1 MISGDKNYNGVID
14 ELVNGSWISQTDNKQ
29 YGIPI
34 KNIEIRKTLDGR
46 ECDLIEGLHSNQ
58 KLLVVSD
65 PFTHKAMGSRIFKN
79 LKAKI
84 NVDEFIWEQPS
95 SSIEGVQFLRTKLKD
110 YDGMIAVGSGTV
122 SDSIKYATFLEDK
135 VYSVF
140 ATTPMNAYTTG
151 TASISFDGIKKSLVA
166 HYAQGV
172 FFDLEVLSNC
182 PKRLT
187 AAAFADVICRTTAQV
202 DWLMSHKLLNTDYK
216 TTPYEL
222 LALYE
227 MDMINNASDIAA
239 GKIDSLALLTLIS
252 AIMGLGTSFTQTT
265 HVGSMG
271 EHGIS
276 HYIDMFAGD
285 RHPGTS
291 HGEQVGIATISI
303 SKFQNTILKKDQ
315 PPTISPTII
324 PEKEISQKLGEP
336 MLETI
341 KTYMEPK
348 LFDQKK
354 ADTTNEYFSKH
365 WLEFVEPL
373 REKMLDYDLIW
384 NSMGECGAL
393 RTPED
398 AKLDS
403 NFYKDA
409 LRYGRFIRDR
419 YTILDLAGDSNQLDN
434 LINV

>member
-1 MISGDKNYNGVID
+1 MSNYNGVID
-14 ELVNGSWISQTDNKQ
+14 ELIKGGWTNPEDQKK

-34 KNIEIRKTLDGR
+34 KKIEIRKTLDGL
-46 ECDLIEGLHSNQ
+46 EKDLIKSLHSDQ
-58 KLLVVSD
+58 RLLIVSD
-65 PFTHKAMGSRIFKN
+65 PITHNAMGSRIFKN
-79 LKAKI
+79 IKGKV
-84 NVDEFIWEQPS
+84 NVDEYIWENPS
-95 SSIEGVQFLRTKLKD
+95 SSIEGVEHLREKIKD

-122 SDSIKYATFLEDK
+122 SDSIKYATFLEK
-135 VYSVF
+135 KTYSVF

-151 TASISFDGIKKSLVA
+151 TASISFNGVKKSLVA

-202 DWLMSHKLLNTDYK
+202 DWLMSNKLLETDYQS
-216 TTPYEL
+216 TPYSL

-227 MDMINNASDIAA
+227 GDMIQNASSIAEGDIN
-239 GKIDSLALLTLIS
+239 SLALLTRIS

-276 HYIDMFAGD
+276 HYIDMFAKD
-285 RHPGTS
+285 LHPGTS

-303 SKFQNTILKKDQ
+303 SKFQNAILNKDT
-315 PPTISPTII
+315 PPIISPTKI
-324 PEKEISQKLGEP
+324 PEEEIVHKLGEQ
-336 MLETI
+336 MLVNI
-341 KTYMEPK
+341 KKNMKPK

-354 ADTTNEYFSKH
+354 TDLINNFFEKK
-365 WLEFVEPL
+365 WIEFVQPL
-373 REKMLDYDLIW
+373 REKMLDYNIIW
-384 NSMGECGAL
+384 NAMGKCGAL

-403 NFYKDA
+403 IFYKDA
-409 LRYGRFIRDR
+409 LRYARFIRDR
-419 YTILDLAGDSNQLDN
+419 YTILDLAGDSNQLDE

>member
-1 MISGDKNYNGVID
+1 MNNFGKSYNGVID
-14 ELVNGSWISQTDNKQ
+14 DLVKGIWKSPSDNQ
-29 YGIPI
+29 LYGIPI
-34 KNIEIRKTLDGR
+34 KSIEIRESLEGQ
-46 ECDLIEGLHSNQ
+46 EAGLIEKLHSNQ

-65 PFTHKAMGSRIFKN
+65 PFTHEAMGSRIFKN
-79 LKAKI
+79 IQRKI
-84 NVDEFIWEQPS
+84 NADEYIWEKPS
-95 SSIEGVQFLRTKLKD
+95 SSIDGVNFLRSKLEN

-122 SDSIKYATFLEDK
+122 SDSIKYATFLEKK

-151 TASISFDGIKKSLVA
+151 TASISFEGIKKSLVA

-172 FFDLEVLSNC
+172 FFDLEVLSKC

-202 DWLMSHKLLNTDYK
+202 DWMISHKLLQTDYK
-216 TTPYEL
+216 STPYEL
-222 LALYE
+222 LDLYE
-227 MDMINNASDIAA
+227 EDMIRSASEIAS
-239 GKIDSLALLTLIS
+239 GKIESLALLTLIS

-285 RHPGTS
+285 KHPGTS
-291 HGEQVGIATISI
+291 HGEQVGIATISM
-303 SKFQNTILKKDQ
+303 SKFQNELLNIDSPPHMYPTKIPKD
-315 PPTISPTII
+315 
-324 PEKEISQKLGEP
+324 EIKDKLGGA

-341 KTYMEPK
+341 EKAMLPK
-348 LFDQKK
+348 IFDQKK
-354 ADTTNEYFSKH
+354 TDKINDYFSKN
-365 WLEFVEPL
+365 WLEFVQPL
-373 REKMLDYDLIW
+373 REKMLSYDVIW

-419 YTILDLAGDSNQLDN
+419 YTILDLAGDSNQLN
-434 LINV
+434 ELINV

>member
-14 ELVNGSWISQTDNKQ
+14 DLVNGSWISPSDNKK

-34 KNIEIRKTLDGR
+34 KNIEIRETLDGR
-46 ECDLIEGLHSNQ
+46 EYELIESLHSNQ

-65 PFTHKAMGSRIFKN
+65 PFTHKAMGSRIFNN
-79 LKAKI
+79 LKTKI
-84 NVDEFIWEQPS
+84 NAEEYIWEQPS

-172 FFDLEVLSNC
+172 FFDLEVLSKC

-341 KTYMEPK
+341 KTSMEPK

-354 ADTTNEYFSKH
+354 ADNTNEYLSKH

>member
-58 KLLVVSD
+58 KLLVISD

-151 TASISFDGIKKSLVA
+151 TASISFDGIKKSLV
-166 HYAQGV
+166 AQGV

-285 RHPGTS
+285 MHPGTS
-291 HGEQVGIATISI
+291 HGEQVGIATISM
-303 SKFQNTILKKDQ
+303 SKFQNAILKKDQ
-315 PPTISPTII
+315 PPIIYPTNI
-324 PEKEISQKLGEP
+324 PEEEISQKLGEP

-341 KTYMEPK
+341 KKSMDPK
-348 LFDQKK
+348 IFDQKK
-354 ADTTNEYFSKH
+354 ADTTNEYFSKY

>member
-1 MISGDKNYNGVID
+1 MSNYNGVID
-14 ELVNGSWISQTDNKQ
+14 DLTKGIWVSPIDQKKYS
-29 YGIPI
+29 IPI
-34 KNIEIRKTLDGR
+34 KKIEISKQLDGQ
-46 ECDLIEGLHSNQ
+46 EADLIKDLHPNQ
-58 KLLVVSD
+58 KLLIVSD
-65 PFTHKAMGSRIFKN
+65 PFTHKAMGERVFKN
-79 LKAKI
+79 IHGKI
-84 NVDEFIWEQPS
+84 NADEYIWEKPS
-95 SSIEGVQFLRTKLKD
+95 SSIQGVQHLQQKLKD
-110 YDGMIAVGSGTV
+110 YDGMIAIGSGTV
-122 SDSIKYATFLEDK
+122 SDSIKYATFLEK
-135 VYSVF
+135 KTYSVF

-151 TASISFDGIKKSLVA
+151 TASISFEGVKKSLVA

-202 DWLMSHKLLNTDYK
+202 DWLMSHQLLKTDYK
-216 TTPYEL
+216 PTPYAL

-227 MDMINNASDIAA
+227 QEMIDGAKQIADGDIE
-239 GKIDSLALLTLIS
+239 ALGMLTRIS

-276 HYIDMFAGD
+276 HYIDMFAKEK
-285 RHPGTS
+285 HPGTS

-303 SKFQNTILKKDQ
+303 SKMQNAILKKDQ
-315 PPTISPTII
+315 PPILSPTQI
-324 PEKEISQKLGEP
+324 PEDEIVAKMGEP
-336 MLETI
+336 MLQTI
-341 KTYMEPK
+341 KELMKPK
-348 LFDQKK
+348 LFDQQKS
-354 ADTTNEYFSKH
+354 DETNEYFSKH
-365 WLEFVEPL
+365 WLEFAEPL
-373 REKMLDYDLIW
+373 RDKMLDYDVIW

-398 AKLDS
+398 AKLDG

-409 LRYGRFIRDR
+409 LKYGRFIRDR
-419 YTILDLAGDSNQLDN
+419 YTILDLAGDSNQLDS

>member
-1 MISGDKNYNGVID
+1 MSNYNGVID
-14 ELVNGSWISQTDNKQ
+14 ELIKGEWINPEDQKK

-34 KNIEIRKTLDGR
+34 KKIEIRKTLDGL
-46 ECDLIEGLHSNQ
+46 EKDLIKSLHSDQ
-58 KLLVVSD
+58 RLLIVSD
-65 PFTHKAMGSRIFKN
+65 PFTHNAMGSRIFKN
-79 LKAKI
+79 IKGKV
-84 NVDEFIWEQPS
+84 NVDEYIWENPS
-95 SSIEGVQFLRTKLKD
+95 SSIEGVEHLREKIKD

-122 SDSIKYATFLEDK
+122 SDSIKYATFLEK
-135 VYSVF
+135 KTYSVF

-151 TASISFDGIKKSLVA
+151 TASISFNGVKKSLVA
-166 HYAQGV
+166 HYARGV

-202 DWLMSHKLLNTDYK
+202 DWLMSNKLLETDYQS
-216 TTPYEL
+216 TPYSL

-227 MDMINNASDIAA
+227 GDMIQNASSIAEGDIN
-239 GKIDSLALLTLIS
+239 SLALLTRIS

-276 HYIDMFAGD
+276 HYIDMFAKD
-285 RHPGTS
+285 LHPGTS

-303 SKFQNTILKKDQ
+303 SKFQNAILNKDT
-315 PPTISPTII
+315 PPIISPTKI
-324 PEKEISQKLGEP
+324 PEEEIVQKLGEQ
-336 MLETI
+336 MLVNI
-341 KTYMEPK
+341 KKNMKPK

-354 ADTTNEYFSKH
+354 TDLINNFFEKK
-365 WLEFVEPL
+365 WIEFVQPL
-373 REKMLDYDLIW
+373 REKMLDYNIIW
-384 NSMGECGAL
+384 NAMGKCGAL

-403 NFYKDA
+403 IFYKDA
-409 LRYGRFIRDR
+409 LRYARFIRDR
-419 YTILDLAGDSNQLDN
+419 YTILDLAGDSNQLDE

>member
-1 MISGDKNYNGVID
+1 MKNYNGVID
-14 ELVNGSWISQTDNKQ
+14 ELINGTWVSPSDQNH

-34 KNIEIRKTLDGR
+34 KNIQILESV
-46 ECDLIEGLHSNQ
+46 EGLESGLINKLHDNQ

-65 PFTHKAMGSRIFKN
+65 PFTHKAMGEKIFKN
-79 LKAKI
+79 LTGKV
-84 NVDEFIWEQPS
+84 NVDEYIWEKPS
-95 SSIEGVQFLRTKLKD
+95 SSIEGVDHLREKLKN

-122 SDSIKYATFLEDK
+122 SDSIKYATFLEK
-135 VYSVF
+135 KNYSVF

-151 TASISFDGIKKSLVA
+151 TASIAFNGIKKSLVA

-172 FFDLEVLSNC
+172 FFDLNVLSHC

-202 DWLMSHKLLNTDYK
+202 DWLMSHQLLNTEYK
-216 TTPYEL
+216 PIPYEL

-227 MDMINNASDIAA
+227 QQMIDAA
-239 GKIDSLALLTLIS
+239 KEISEGKINALALLTRIS

-271 EHGIS
+271 EHGVS

-285 RHPGTS
+285 KHPGTS

-303 SKFQNTILKKDQ
+303 SKLQNSILKKDQ
-315 PPTISPTII
+315 PPIITPTNI
-324 PEKEISQKLGEP
+324 PEDEIIQKLGEP
-336 MLETI
+336 MMETI
-341 KTYMEPK
+341 KKAMEPK
-348 LFDQKK
+348 IFDQKK
-354 ADTTNEYFSKH
+354 ADETNDYFLKNWS
-365 WLEFVEPL
+365 EFVEPL
-373 REKMLDYDLIW
+373 REKMLDYDIIW

-393 RTPED
+393 RTAED

-409 LRYGRFIRDR
+409 LKYGRFIRDR
-419 YTILDLAGDSNQLDN
+419 YTILDLAGDSNQLDS

>member
-1 MISGDKNYNGVID
+1 MTDYNGVIKD
-14 ELVNGSWISQTDNKQ
+14 LIAGKWVNPEDKRK

-34 KNIEIRKTLDGR
+34 KKIEIDKSLDGK
-46 ECDLIEGLHSNQ
+46 EPLLISQLHPNQ
-58 KLLVVSD
+58 NLLIVSD
-65 PFTHKAMGSRIFKN
+65 QFTHKALGSRIYKN
-79 LKAKI
+79 LQGKVKA
-84 NVDEFIWEQPS
+84 DEYIWASPS
-95 SSIEGVQFLRTKLKD
+95 SSIEGVEFLRKKIKD
-110 YDGMIAVGSGTV
+110 YDGVIAVGSGTV
-122 SDSIKYATFLEDK
+122 SDSIKYATFLEK
-135 VYSVF
+135 KSYSVF

-172 FFDLEVLSNC
+172 FFDS
-182 PKRLT
+182 
-187 AAAFADVICRTTAQV
+187 
-202 DWLMSHKLLNTDYK
+202 
-216 TTPYEL
+216 L

-227 MDMINNASDIAA
+227 KDMIESASLIAKGDIEA
-239 GKIDSLALLTLIS
+239 LALLTRIS

-276 HYIDMFAGD
+276 HYIDMFAKD
-285 RHPGTS
+285 NHPGTS

-303 SKFQNTILKKDQ
+303 SKIQNSILNKDT
-315 PPTISPTII
+315 PPIIKPTQI
-324 PEKEISQKLGEP
+324 PEQEIIQKLGHQ
-336 MLETI
+336 MLDTI
-341 KTYMEPK
+341 HDAMKTK
-348 LFDQKK
+348 IFDEKRAEMINNFFHK
-354 ADTTNEYFSKH
+354 N
-365 WLEFVEPL
+365 WLEFVQPL
-373 REKMLDYDLIW
+373 REKMLDYDIIW

-409 LRYGRFIRDR
+409 LRYARFIRDR
-419 YTILDLAGDSNQLDN
+419 YTILDLAGDSNQLDG

>member
-1 MISGDKNYNGVID
+1 MDK
-14 ELVNGSWISQTDNKQ
+14 SRRSKK

-34 KNIEIRKTLDGR
+34 KKIEIRKTLDGL
-46 ECDLIEGLHSNQ
+46 EKDLIKSLHSDQ
-58 KLLVVSD
+58 RLLIVSD
-65 PFTHKAMGSRIFKN
+65 PFTHNAMGSRIFKN
-79 LKAKI
+79 IKGKV
-84 NVDEFIWEQPS
+84 NVDEYIWENPS
-95 SSIEGVQFLRTKLKD
+95 SSIEGVEHLREKIKD

-122 SDSIKYATFLEDK
+122 SDSIKYATFLEK
-135 VYSVF
+135 KTYSVF

-151 TASISFDGIKKSLVA
+151 TASISFNGVKKSLVA
-166 HYAQGV
+166 HYARGV

-202 DWLMSHKLLNTDYK
+202 DWLMSNKLLETDYQS
-216 TTPYEL
+216 TPYSL

-227 MDMINNASDIAA
+227 GDMIQNASSIAEGDIN
-239 GKIDSLALLTLIS
+239 SLALLTRIS

-276 HYIDMFAGD
+276 HYIDMFAKD
-285 RHPGTS
+285 LHPGTS

-303 SKFQNTILKKDQ
+303 SKFQNAILNKDT
-315 PPTISPTII
+315 PPIISPTKI
-324 PEKEISQKLGEP
+324 PEEEIVHKLGEQ
-336 MLETI
+336 MLVNI
-341 KTYMEPK
+341 KKNMKPK

-354 ADTTNEYFSKH
+354 TDLINNFFEKK
-365 WLEFVEPL
+365 WIEFVQPL
-373 REKMLDYDLIW
+373 REKMLDYNIIW
-384 NSMGECGAL
+384 NAMGKCGAL

-403 NFYKDA
+403 IFYKDA
-409 LRYGRFIRDR
+409 LRYARFIRDR
-419 YTILDLAGDSNQLDN
+419 YTILDLAGDSNQLDE

>member
-1 MISGDKNYNGVID
+1 MNKHNGVID
-14 ELVNGSWISQTDNKQ
+14 DLSNGKWINPADNKN

-34 KNIEIRKTLDGR
+34 KKIEISESLDGL
-46 ECDLIEGLHSNQ
+46 EAELINKLHPNQ
-58 KLLVVSD
+58 KLLLVSD
-65 PFTHKAMGSRIFKN
+65 PFTYKAMGSRIINNIKG
-79 LKAKI
+79 KANI
-84 NVDEFIWEQPS
+84 HEYVWEKPS
-95 SSIEGVQFLRTKLKD
+95 SSIEGVDFLRTKLQN

-122 SDSIKYATFLEDK
+122 SDSIKYATFLEK
-135 VYSVF
+135 KAYSVF

-151 TASISFDGIKKSLVA
+151 TASISFKGIKKSLVA

-172 FFDLEVLSNC
+172 FFDLEVLSKC

-202 DWLMSHKLLNTDYK
+202 DWLMSHKLLNTDYQP
-216 TTPYEL
+216 TPYYL

-227 MDMINNASDIAA
+227 NEMIKNASSIASGDINA
-239 GKIDSLALLTLIS
+239 LALLTRIS

-276 HYIDMFAGD
+276 HYIDMFAKD
-285 RHPGTS
+285 IHPGTS

-303 SKFQNTILKKDQ
+303 SKFQNAILNNDS
-315 PPTISPTII
+315 PPTINPTEI
-324 PEKEISQKLGEP
+324 PEEEIIQKLGQP
-336 MLETI
+336 MLDNI
-341 KTYMEPK
+341 KEIMKPK
-348 LFDQKK
+348 LFDTEKS
-354 ADTTNEYFSKH
+354 DYINNFFSKN
-365 WLEFVEPL
+365 WLEFVQPL
-373 REKMLDYDLIW
+373 REKMLDYNTIW

-409 LRYGRFIRDR
+409 LKYARFIRDR
-419 YTILDLAGDSNQLDN
+419 YTILDLAGDSNQLDG

>member
-1 MISGDKNYNGVID
+1 
-14 ELVNGSWISQTDNKQ
+14 
-29 YGIPI
+29 
-34 KNIEIRKTLDGR
+34 
-46 ECDLIEGLHSNQ
+46 
-58 KLLVVSD
+58 
-65 PFTHKAMGSRIFKN
+65 
-79 LKAKI
+79 
-84 NVDEFIWEQPS
+84 
-95 SSIEGVQFLRTKLKD
+95 
-110 YDGMIAVGSGTV
+110 
-122 SDSIKYATFLEDK
+122 
-135 VYSVF
+135 
-140 ATTPMNAYTTG
+140 
-151 TASISFDGIKKSLVA
+151 
-166 HYAQGV
+166 
-172 FFDLEVLSNC
+172 LS
-182 PKRLT
+182 KRLT

-285 RHPGTS
+285 IHPGTS
-291 HGEQVGIATISI
+291 HGEQVGIATISM
-303 SKFQNTILKKDQ
+303 SKFQNAILKKDQ
-315 PPTISPTII
+315 PPIIYPTNI
-324 PEKEISQKLGEP
+324 PEEEISQKLGEP

-341 KTYMEPK
+341 KKSMDPK
-348 LFDQKK
+348 IFDQKK

>member
-34 KNIEIRKTLDGR
+34 KNIEIRKTLDSR

-172 FFDLEVLSNC
+172 FFD
-182 PKRLT
+182 
-187 AAAFADVICRTTAQV
+187 
-202 DWLMSHKLLNTDYK
+202 
-216 TTPYEL
+216 
-222 LALYE
+222 
-227 MDMINNASDIAA
+227 
-239 GKIDSLALLTLIS
+239 
-252 AIMGLGTSFTQTT
+252 
-265 HVGSMG
+265 
-271 EHGIS
+271 
-276 HYIDMFAGD
+276 
-285 RHPGTS
+285 
-291 HGEQVGIATISI
+291 
-303 SKFQNTILKKDQ
+303 
-315 PPTISPTII
+315 
-324 PEKEISQKLGEP
+324 
-336 MLETI
+336 
-341 KTYMEPK
+341 
-348 LFDQKK
+348 
-354 ADTTNEYFSKH
+354 
-365 WLEFVEPL
+365 
-373 REKMLDYDLIW
+373 
-384 NSMGECGAL
+384 
-393 RTPED
+393 
-398 AKLDS
+398 
-403 NFYKDA
+403 
-409 LRYGRFIRDR
+409 
-419 YTILDLAGDSNQLDN
+419 
-434 LINV
+434 

>member
-1 MISGDKNYNGVID
+1 MDGLESN
-14 ELVNGSWISQTDNKQ
+14 LVN
-29 YGIPI
+29 
-34 KNIEIRKTLDGR
+34 E
-46 ECDLIEGLHSNQ
+46 LHDNQ

-65 PFTHKAMGSRIFKN
+65 PFTHKAMGERIFQN
-79 LKAKI
+79 LKGKVNA
-84 NVDEFIWEQPS
+84 DEYIWEKPS
-95 SSIEGVQFLRTKLKD
+95 SSIQGVDHLREKLQN

-122 SDSIKYATFLEDK
+122 SDSIKYATFLEK
-135 VYSVF
+135 KNYSVF

-151 TASISFDGIKKSLVA
+151 TASISFEGVKKSLVA

-172 FFDLEVLSNC
+172 FFDLNVLSQC

-202 DWLMSHKLLNTDYK
+202 DWLMSHQLLNTEYK
-216 TTPYEL
+216 PIPYDL

-227 MDMINNASDIAA
+227 QQMIDAA
-239 GKIDSLALLTLIS
+239 KEISEGKINALALLTRIS

-285 RHPGTS
+285 KHPGTS

-303 SKFQNTILKKDQ
+303 SKFQNAILKKDQ
-315 PPTISPTII
+315 PPIISPTII
-324 PEKEISQKLGEP
+324 PEDEIIQKIGAP

-341 KTYMEPK
+341 KKAMEPK
-348 LFDQKK
+348 MFDQKK
-354 ADTTNEYFSKH
+354 AEETNEYFSKH

-373 REKMLDYDLIW
+373 REKMLDYEVIW
-384 NSMGECGAL
+384 NSMGDCGAL
-393 RTPED
+393 RTAED

-403 NFYKDA
+403 NFYQDA
-409 LRYGRFIRDR
+409 LKYGRFIRDR
-419 YTILDLAGDSNQLDN
+419 YTILDLAGDSNQLDS

>member
-1 MISGDKNYNGVID
+1 MSNYNGVID
-14 ELVNGSWISQTDNKQ
+14 ELIKGKWTNPEDQKK

-34 KNIEIRKTLDGR
+34 KKIEIRKTLDGL
-46 ECDLIEGLHSNQ
+46 EKDLIKSLHSDQ
-58 KLLVVSD
+58 RLLIVSD
-65 PFTHKAMGSRIFKN
+65 PFTHNAMGSRIFKN
-79 LKAKI
+79 IKGKV
-84 NVDEFIWEQPS
+84 NVDEYIWENPS
-95 SSIEGVQFLRTKLKD
+95 SSIEGVEHLREKIKD

-122 SDSIKYATFLEDK
+122 SDSIKYATFLEK
-135 VYSVF
+135 KTYSVF

-151 TASISFDGIKKSLVA
+151 TASISFNGVKKSLVA

-202 DWLMSHKLLNTDYK
+202 DWLMSNKLLETDYQS
-216 TTPYEL
+216 TPYSL

-227 MDMINNASDIAA
+227 GDMIQNASSIAEGDIN
-239 GKIDSLALLTLIS
+239 SLALLTRIS

-276 HYIDMFAGD
+276 HYIDMFAKD
-285 RHPGTS
+285 LHPGTS

-303 SKFQNTILKKDQ
+303 SKFQNAILNKDT
-315 PPTISPTII
+315 PPIIAPTKI
-324 PEKEISQKLGEP
+324 PEEEIAHKLGEQ
-336 MLETI
+336 MLVNI
-341 KTYMEPK
+341 KKNMKPK

-354 ADTTNEYFSKH
+354 TDLINNFFEKN
-365 WLEFVEPL
+365 WIEFVQPL
-373 REKMLDYDLIW
+373 REKMLDYNIIW
-384 NSMGECGAL
+384 NAMGKCGAL

-403 NFYKDA
+403 IFYKDA
-409 LRYGRFIRDR
+409 LRYARFIRDR
-419 YTILDLAGDSNQLDN
+419 YTILDLAGDSNQLDE

>member
-65 PFTHKAMGSRIFKN
+65 PFTHKAMGSRIFNN

-84 NVDEFIWEQPS
+84 NVDEYIWEQPS

-172 FFDLEVLSNC
+172 IFDLVVLSNC

-285 RHPGTS
+285 MHPGTS
-291 HGEQVGIATISI
+291 HGEQVGIATISM
-303 SKFQNTILKKDQ
+303 SKFQNAILKKDQ
-315 PPTISPTII
+315 PPIIYPTNI
-324 PEKEISQKLGEP
+324 PEEEISQKLGEP

-341 KTYMEPK
+341 KKSMDPK
-348 LFDQKK
+348 IFDQKK
-354 ADTTNEYFSKH
+354 ADTTNEYFSKY

-419 YTILDLAGDSNQLDN
+419 YTILDLAGDSNQMDN

>member
-1 MISGDKNYNGVID
+1 MSNYNGVID
-14 ELVNGSWISQTDNKQ
+14 ELIKGEWTNPEDQKKYS
-29 YGIPI
+29 IPI
-34 KNIEIRKTLDGR
+34 KKIEIRKTLDGL
-46 ECDLIEGLHSNQ
+46 EKDLIKSLHSDQ
-58 KLLVVSD
+58 RLLIVSD
-65 PFTHKAMGSRIFKN
+65 PFTHNAMGSRIFKN
-79 LKAKI
+79 IKGKV
-84 NVDEFIWEQPS
+84 NVDEYIWENPS
-95 SSIEGVQFLRTKLKD
+95 SSIEGVEQLREKIKD

-122 SDSIKYATFLEDK
+122 SDSIKYATFLEK
-135 VYSVF
+135 KTYSVF

-151 TASISFDGIKKSLVA
+151 TASISFNGVKKSLVA

-202 DWLMSHKLLNTDYK
+202 DWLMSNKLLETDYQS
-216 TTPYEL
+216 TPYSL

-227 MDMINNASDIAA
+227 GDMIQNASSIAEGDIN
-239 GKIDSLALLTLIS
+239 SLALLTRIS

-276 HYIDMFAGD
+276 HYIDMFAKD
-285 RHPGTS
+285 LHPGTS

-303 SKFQNTILKKDQ
+303 SKFQNAILNKDT
-315 PPTISPTII
+315 PPIIAPTKI
-324 PEKEISQKLGEP
+324 PEEEIAHKLGEQ
-336 MLETI
+336 MLVNI
-341 KTYMEPK
+341 KKNMKPK

-354 ADTTNEYFSKH
+354 TDLINNFFEKN
-365 WLEFVEPL
+365 WIEFVQPL
-373 REKMLDYDLIW
+373 REKMLDYNIIW
-384 NSMGECGAL
+384 NAMGKCGAL

-403 NFYKDA
+403 IFYKDA
-409 LRYGRFIRDR
+409 LRYARFIRDR
-419 YTILDLAGDSNQLDN
+419 YTILDLAGDSNQLDE

>member
-1 MISGDKNYNGVID
+1 MSNYNGVID
-14 ELVNGSWISQTDNKQ
+14 ELIKGEWTNPEDQNK

-34 KNIEIRKTLDGR
+34 KKIEIRKTLDGL
-46 ECDLIEGLHSNQ
+46 EKDLIKSLHSDQ
-58 KLLVVSD
+58 RLLIVSD
-65 PFTHKAMGSRIFKN
+65 PFTHNAMGSRIFKN
-79 LKAKI
+79 IKGKV
-84 NVDEFIWEQPS
+84 NVDEYIWENPS
-95 SSIEGVQFLRTKLKD
+95 SSIEGVEHLREKIKD
-110 YDGMIAVGSGTV
+110 YDGMIAVGSRTV
-122 SDSIKYATFLEDK
+122 SDSIKYATFLEK
-135 VYSVF
+135 KTYSVF

-151 TASISFDGIKKSLVA
+151 TASISFNGVKKSLVA

-202 DWLMSHKLLNTDYK
+202 DWLMSNKLLETDYQS
-216 TTPYEL
+216 TPYSL
-222 LALYE
+222 LSLYE
-227 MDMINNASDIAA
+227 GDMIQNASSIAEGDIN
-239 GKIDSLALLTLIS
+239 SLALLTRIS

-276 HYIDMFAGD
+276 HYIDMFAKD
-285 RHPGTS
+285 LHPGTS

-303 SKFQNTILKKDQ
+303 SKFQNTILNKDT
-315 PPTISPTII
+315 PPIIAPTKI
-324 PEKEISQKLGEP
+324 PEEEIAHKLGEQ
-336 MLETI
+336 MLVNI
-341 KTYMEPK
+341 KKNMKPK

-354 ADTTNEYFSKH
+354 TDLINNFFEKK
-365 WLEFVEPL
+365 WIEFVQPL
-373 REKMLDYDLIW
+373 REKMLDYNIIW
-384 NSMGECGAL
+384 NAMGKCGAL

-403 NFYKDA
+403 IFYKDA
-409 LRYGRFIRDR
+409 LRYARFIRDR
-419 YTILDLAGDSNQLDN
+419 YTILDLAGDSNQLDE

>member
-1 MISGDKNYNGVID
+1 M
-14 ELVNGSWISQTDNKQ
+14 
-29 YGIPI
+29 
-34 KNIEIRKTLDGR
+34 
-46 ECDLIEGLHSNQ
+46 
-58 KLLVVSD
+58 
-65 PFTHKAMGSRIFKN
+65 AMGSRIFKN
-79 LKAKI
+79 LKGHI
-84 NVDEFIWEQPS
+84 NVDEYIWEHPS
-95 SSIEGVQFLRTKLKD
+95 SSIKGVEFLRSKLKD

-122 SDSIKYATFLEDK
+122 SDSIKYATFLESK

-151 TASISFDGIKKSLVA
+151 TASISFDGVKKSLVA

-227 MDMINNASDIAA
+227 KDMINNASDIAA

-285 RHPGTS
+285 KHPGTCLLY
-291 HGEQVGIATISI
+291 T
-303 SKFQNTILKKDQ
+303 
-315 PPTISPTII
+315 SPS
-324 PEKEISQKLGEP
+324 P
-336 MLETI
+336 
-341 KTYMEPK
+341 
-348 LFDQKK
+348 
-354 ADTTNEYFSKH
+354 
-365 WLEFVEPL
+365 
-373 REKMLDYDLIW
+373 
-384 NSMGECGAL
+384 
-393 RTPED
+393 
-398 AKLDS
+398 
-403 NFYKDA
+403 
-409 LRYGRFIRDR
+409 RD
-419 YTILDLAGDSNQLDN
+419 
-434 LINV
+434 

>member
-1 MISGDKNYNGVID
+1 
-14 ELVNGSWISQTDNKQ
+14 
-29 YGIPI
+29 
-34 KNIEIRKTLDGR
+34 
-46 ECDLIEGLHSNQ
+46 
-58 KLLVVSD
+58 
-65 PFTHKAMGSRIFKN
+65 
-79 LKAKI
+79 
-84 NVDEFIWEQPS
+84 
-95 SSIEGVQFLRTKLKD
+95 
-110 YDGMIAVGSGTV
+110 MIAVGSGTV
-122 SDSIKYATFLEDK
+122 SDSIKYATFLEKK

-151 TASISFDGIKKSLVA
+151 TASISFGGIKKSLVA

-172 FFDLEVLSNC
+172 FFDLEVLSKC

-202 DWLMSHKLLNTDYK
+202 DWLMSHTLLRTDYK
-216 TTPYEL
+216 STPYEL

-227 MDMINNASDIAA
+227 KDMISSASEIAS
-239 GKIDSLALLTLIS
+239 GNIDSLALLTLIS

-285 RHPGTS
+285 KHPGTS
-291 HGEQVGIATISI
+291 HGEQVGLATISI
-303 SKFQNTILKKDQ
+303 SKFQNTLLNKDS
-315 PPTISPTII
+315 PPQIFPTNI
-324 PEKEISQKLGEP
+324 PINEIKEKLGET
-336 MLETI
+336 MVDTI
-341 KTYMEPK
+341 KKAMLPK
-348 LFDQKK
+348 IFDQKK
-354 ADTTNEYFSKH
+354 TDIINEYFSKN
-365 WLEFVEPL
+365 WLEFVQPL
-373 REKMLDYDLIW
+373 REKMLSYDVIW

-409 LRYGRFIRDR
+409 LKYGRFIRDR
-419 YTILDLAGDSNQLDN
+419 YTILDLAGDSNQLDE
-434 LINV
+434 LIYV

>member
-1 MISGDKNYNGVID
+1 
-14 ELVNGSWISQTDNKQ
+14 
-29 YGIPI
+29 
-34 KNIEIRKTLDGR
+34 
-46 ECDLIEGLHSNQ
+46 
-58 KLLVVSD
+58 
-65 PFTHKAMGSRIFKN
+65 
-79 LKAKI
+79 
-84 NVDEFIWEQPS
+84 
-95 SSIEGVQFLRTKLKD
+95 
-110 YDGMIAVGSGTV
+110 
-122 SDSIKYATFLEDK
+122 
-135 VYSVF
+135 
-140 ATTPMNAYTTG
+140 
-151 TASISFDGIKKSLVA
+151 
-166 HYAQGV
+166 
-172 FFDLEVLSNC
+172 
-182 PKRLT
+182 
-187 AAAFADVICRTTAQV
+187 
-202 DWLMSHKLLNTDYK
+202 
-216 TTPYEL
+216 
-222 LALYE
+222 
-227 MDMINNASDIAA
+227 
-239 GKIDSLALLTLIS
+239 
-252 AIMGLGTSFTQTT
+252 MGLGTSFTQTT

-271 EHGIS
+271 EHGFS

-291 HGEQVGIATISI
+291 HGEQVGIATISM
-303 SKFQNTILKKDQ
+303 SKFQNAILKKDK
-315 PPTISPTII
+315 PPIIYPTNI
-324 PEKEISQKLGEP
+324 PEEEISQKLGEP

-341 KTYMEPK
+341 KTSMEPK

-354 ADTTNEYFSKH
+354 ADNTNEYFSKH